1 MWVLRGGCAFS
12 PALAW
17 EMQPQI
23 ASGTP
28 VFPWG
33 SKADGLVPPD
43 IFLSPKALSKVPTC
57 PFCSWWTSSPCGAQ
71 ASPGRQASRAHI
83 PTAALLPFLL
93 DLQMLQK
100 LREDEPQSEKPL
112 MELDSLGR
120 TDWVRRGPRW
130 PGAQPGSPARG

>member
-1 MWVLRGGCAFS
+1 MWVPCGGCAFS

-17 EMQPQI
+17 EMRPQV
-23 ASGTP
+23 ASGTQ
-28 VFPWG
+28 G
-33 SKADGLVPPD
+33 SPGGSEADGLVPPG
-43 IFLSPKALSKVPTC
+43 IFLSPKALSKMPTC
-57 PFCSWWTSSPCGAQ
+57 PFFSWWASSPCGTR
-71 ASPGRQASRAHI
+71 ASPGGQTSRAHI
-83 PTAALLPFLL
+83 PTAAVLPFLL

-120 TDWVRRGPRW
+120 TDWVSHGPRW